1 MRIIINNFLVQMGYR
16 YVAQVDLEVLGSNGP
31 SASASSVTGTITMC
45 HHTQGCR
52 KSCYIKQCVMK
63 ISLYLGNRKCKQKRV
78 AQHKTYSRHSF
89 TSDMT
94 YFHPLQKKKKKK
106 KRVSF
111 YSFIYFLS
119 FFFEMGWSAI
129 TANCTFE
136 VLS

>member
-63 ISLYLGNRKCKQKRV
+63 ISLYLGNIENVNKKELLNIKLTQDTV
-78 AQHKTYSRHSF
+78 L
-89 TSDMT
+89 
-94 YFHPLQKKKKKK
+94 PL
-106 KRVSF
+106 
-111 YSFIYFLS
+111 
-119 FFFEMGWSAI
+119 
-129 TANCTFE
+129 T
-136 VLS
+136 

>member
-31 SASASSVTGTITMC
+31 SASASP
-45 HHTQGCR
+45 HHVSPHPGLQE
-52 KSCYIKQCVMK
+52 KLLHKAVCYENKPLFGQH
-63 ISLYLGNRKCKQKRV
+63 RKCKQKRV

-106 KRVSF
+106 ACIF
-111 YSFIYFLS
+111 LFIYLFSFL
-119 FFFEMGWSAI
+119 FF
-129 TANCTFE
+129 
-136 VLS
+136 